1 MIMHRL
7 RYLLIYKC
15 GIPDK
20 SVDLLLGPFVN
31 WEISYRDYGPSVEV
45 EANARSIAKTS
56 LPTTYYLLILRM
68 CCLWEIYTKHTA
80 SVDSAYTFPYYIGVV
95 MDIHVPG
102 IEMGSLVTLH
112 GLYTDNKAPE
122 LIKISDIKNDSSS
135 QIDPVL
141 IERHWVSYSCHV
153 DPPPKRKKTAG
164 KSTKPTR
171 GRKRNTNK
179 ISINTMID
187 TTKASDVPETP
198 TRQNVKLLGEM
209 LTKGQP
215 NQTVYRYVQK
225 TFTKG
230 LIKSPE
236 TNPVIV
242 TMVRMFLMGVY
253 RHAKVIADPAFRLK
267 VLRASP
273 AELYTII
280 TNSEYNAKQL
290 YYILAEFTLAATRHN
305 HALVSMLKKTA
316 GHNEYEMN
324 AIFNGDHMRTVH
336 HTAHV
341 ELSKPPRTPV
351 VPKIP
356 SNIRLFWEL
365 VRHLIIK
372 HKPSP
377 KKVEMAI
384 KGIGYTHLYNVFRR
398 QPNTLRIY
406 MDLLQAVEI
415 PRSDLELIESTMTTG
430 SNEQISKSLKKMVM
444 SMTEVGQCRLY
455 MYVHYITRRAMLNY
469 IPIGHKKTFIP
480 GLKPRLIVCENCFT
494 IRTPCIMSDSGTKA
508 KSEGVEL
515 DIVNYQLRC
524 SQCRSDNLRS
534 IDMRYYYVYGPSM
547 SEPNRSRTY
556 CACSRCGIIT
566 TYKLVIGTSEF
577 CQPCYKDE
585 MASYLVARRCI
596 CGSKLDEKTRHVI
609 VNAINSR
616 GEVAIYALC
625 PSHKHVQSQ
634 CRPGD
639 IPPISFFRTLIR
651 LGDRKRKR

>member
-15 GIPDK
+15 NLPDK
-20 SVDLLLGPFVN
+20 SVDILLGPFVN
-31 WEISYRDYGPSVEV
+31 WEIGHKDYKPSASVV
-45 EANARSIAKTS
+45 ANARSIAETS
-56 LPTTYYLLILRM
+56 VQTTYYLLILRM
-68 CCLWEIYTKHTA
+68 CCVWEIYTKYTD
-80 SVDSAYTFPYYIGVV
+80 SVDPAYTFPYYIGVV
-95 MDIHVPG
+95 MDIHTPG
-102 IEMGSLVTLH
+102 IGLGSLVTLH
-112 GLYTDNKAPE
+112 GLYTQDKAPE
-122 LIKISDIKNDSSS
+122 LIQIDHIVNDSSS
-135 QIDPVL
+135 QIDPIVV
-141 IERHWVSYSCHV
+141 ERHWVSYSCHV

-171 GRKRNTNK
+171 GRKRNTIK
-179 ISINTMID
+179 HSINTLID
-187 TTKASDVPETP
+187 VTKASDVQETP
-198 TRQNVKLLGEM
+198 TRQDMKLLKEM

-225 TFTKG
+225 AFTKG

-236 TNPVIV
+236 TNPIII
-242 TMVRMFLMGVY
+242 TMARMFLMGVY
-253 RHAKVIADPAFRLK
+253 RHAKVIADPAFRLR
-267 VLRASP
+267 VLWADP
-273 AELYTII
+273 AELYAII
-280 TNSEYNAKQL
+280 NESEYNAKQL

-316 GHNEYEMN
+316 GHNEYETN
-324 AIFNGDHMRTVH
+324 AIYNGDHMRTVH
-336 HTAHV
+336 HTAYV

-351 VPKIP
+351 VPRIP

-365 VRHLIIK
+365 VRHLVIK

-377 KKVEMAI
+377 KKVGIAI

-415 PRSDLELIESTMTTG
+415 PKGDLDLIETTLTTG
-430 SNEQISKSLKKMVM
+430 SNDQISKSLKRMVALL
-444 SMTEVGQCRLY
+444 SEVGRCRLY

-469 IPIGHKKTFIP
+469 IPIGYKKTFNP
-480 GLKPRLIVCENCFT
+480 GVKPRLIVCENCFT
-494 IRTPCIMSDSGTKA
+494 IRTPCLMSNSTTKA

-515 DIVNYQLRC
+515 DLVDYQLRC

-547 SEPNRSRTY
+547 SEPTRSRTY

-566 TYKLVIGTSEF
+566 TYKLVVGKSEF

-585 MASYLVARRCI
+585 MASYLVARKCI
-596 CGSKLDEKTRHVI
+596 CGGRLDEKTRHVV

-616 GEVAIYALC
+616 GEVGIYGLC
-625 PSHKHVQSQ
+625 TSHRHIQSQ
-634 CRPGD
+634 CRSGD